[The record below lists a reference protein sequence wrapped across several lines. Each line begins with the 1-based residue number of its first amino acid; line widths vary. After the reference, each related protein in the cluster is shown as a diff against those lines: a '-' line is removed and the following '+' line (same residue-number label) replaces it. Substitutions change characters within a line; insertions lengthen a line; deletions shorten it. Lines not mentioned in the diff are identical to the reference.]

1 MELHRIIKRDSRS
14 ILKSCWGRSAAAGII
29 VFAVYLLLAVFE
41 SLFMIVFSDDE
52 NAVFSLFDVG
62 NVSVPILVIT
72 SFSAVVAAIVF
83 PALAVGFKKMH
94 INFAADEN
102 TEIASLFDVFSSFK
116 FVIRSIVFFAMLIFR
131 YLFFGL
137 LAVLPGGVLI
147 FAARMYIVPETKNT
161 SVLQICAYCVGV
173 IVTLLCLSLLVI
185 YAQRWF
191 GAVYYLSEGKNP
203 SEAFKLSVRA
213 TKGLNTQIIKFKL
226 SFFGWALLSI
236 LFFPMLWALPY
247 YSVSEAL
254 YAKYIME
261 RYERSLA
268 DFPEN
273 NEE

>member
-14 ILKSCWGRSAAAGII
+14 ILKNCWGRSVAAGII
-29 VFAVYLLLAVFE
+29 VFTVYLLLAIFE

-62 NVSVPILVIT
+62 NVSVPVLVIT
-72 SFSAVVAAIVF
+72 MFSAVVGAIVF

-94 INFAADEN
+94 MSFAVDGN
-102 TEIASLFDVFSSFK
+102 TEISALFDVFSSFR
-116 FVIRSIVFFAMLIFR
+116 FAVRSIVFFAMLIFR
-131 YLFFGL
+131 YLFFIL

-161 SVLQICAYCVGV
+161 SVLQICAYCVGTV
-173 IVTLLCLSLLVI
+173 VTLLCLSLLII
-185 YAQRWF
+185 YVQRWSA
-191 GAVYYLSEGKNP
+191 AVYYLAAGKNP
-203 SEAFKLSVRA
+203 SEAFRLSVKA
-213 TKGLNTQIIKFKL
+213 TRGFNTQIIRFKL
-226 SFFGWALLSI
+226 SFAGWALLSI
-236 LFFPMLWALPY
+236 LFFPMLWSLPY

-254 YAKYIME
+254 YMKYLME

-268 DFPEN
+268 DFPEG